1 MATTSGYLRWRLPQS
16 ATHFLVVSFSV
27 LVLLMLLT
35 FQQQT
40 AVEAKVG
47 VEEVDRFLAAW
58 QHTLFCIFLLAPSS
72 IFLLSSIFFFI
83 FLLLLVDL
91 L

>member
-1 MATTSGYLRWRLPQS
+1 MATTSGYLRWRLPLS

-35 FQQQT
+35 FQQT

-72 IFLLSSIFFFI
+72 IFLLSSIFTLI
-83 FLLLLVDL
+83 FLILVDL